1 MTHNTIP
8 TNPHAKQSTGR
19 DTDGSLSMD
28 EALKTY
34 SSASTGDD
42 SGTDNIS
49 WTDSHRNPG
58 SLPDMD
64 RPGLADMH
72 CHILPGI
79 DDGSRSE
86 QESLELIGM
95 AYRQGF
101 RTFIATPHYRR
112 TRDNPDIETMT
123 ARLLKSAREI
133 YPDIDIYPGQE
144 GFWHEDYPERI
155 HTGQARGLAG
165 SDYILCEFD
174 ISAPYAQIVRGL
186 HSISDTGRIPVLA
199 HYERYAS
206 LRQDSRARDIKRMG
220 VVMQM
225 NYEAL
230 TQGGLLD
237 GRRRWCRAQV
247 TDGIVD
253 ALCTDMH
260 RIDFRAPDTAKAAN
274 WLKKKISSDIYDKIT
289 RRNALHIIRNES
301 IER

>member
-8 TNPHAKQSTGR
+8 TNPHTTQSTGR
-19 DTDGSLSMD
+19 DTGSSL
-28 EALKTY
+28 
-34 SSASTGDD
+34 
-42 SGTDNIS
+42 N
-49 WTDSHRNPG
+49 TDSRRDAGSSLNTDSRRDAD
-58 SLPDMD
+58 SLPGMD

-155 HTGQARGLAG
+155 HTGQARELAG

-186 HSISDTGRIPVLA
+186 RSISDTGRIPVLA
-199 HYERYAS
+199 HYERYVS

-230 TQGGLLD
+230 AQGGLLD
-237 GRRRWCRAQV
+237 GGRRWCRAQV

-260 RIDFRAPDTAKAAN
+260 RTDFRAPDTAKAAN